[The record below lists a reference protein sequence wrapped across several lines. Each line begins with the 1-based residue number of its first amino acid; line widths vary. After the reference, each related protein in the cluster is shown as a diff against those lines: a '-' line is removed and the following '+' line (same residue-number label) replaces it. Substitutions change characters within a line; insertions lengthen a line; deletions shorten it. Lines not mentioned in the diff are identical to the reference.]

1 MICVILHCSLLNY
14 FYKKEY
20 PSVQDVFTFE
30 GLEYVIKRIHY
41 IKPYRLKPKNAVPH
55 EFTRFKTL
63 TSRLL

>member
-20 PSVQDVFTFE
+20 PSVQDVFTFNN
-30 GLEYVIKRIHY
+30 KNY